1 MLRVSI
7 IICVSCFFF
16 LSCKSKQ
23 AVIGSGFKERSEA
36 ELVRAVSKHNVAF
49 DWFSC
54 KAKIN
59 FESNYDSARGI
70 NATVRLKKDSL
81 IWMNFKKWG
90 IAGARMQVKPDSIY
104 VLYPLE
110 NYYEKKT
117 VERFSDLY
125 GIDLEFEK
133 IQTFLVGNAFEP
145 DPGTVQ
151 VKRIG
156 NNYEMIGAAGAYTV
170 RYLIDAVSLIMLEH
184 SIIDTYGREVKIYFE
199 DYMPAGGGR
208 YYSHKRK
215 YLAPIDDNEIGSA
228 EITIS
233 DVEFNVPK
241 STPFNIPRHYTTYD
255 N

>member
-1 MLRVSI
+1 MRLSI
-7 IICVSCFFF
+7 VIVLSCFLF

-23 AVIGSGFKERSEA
+23 AALDSSFRERSEDD
-36 ELVRAVSKHNVAF
+36 LVKAVTKHNVAF

-59 FESNYDSARGI
+59 FESSYESGRVTANVRIKRDSI
-70 NATVRLKKDSL
+70 
-81 IWMNFKKWG
+81 IWMNFKKFG
-90 IAGARMQVKPDSIY
+90 ITGARMQIRPDSIY
-104 VLYPLE
+104 VVYPFE

-117 VERFSDLY
+117 VEKFSDLY

-133 IQTFLVGNAFEP
+133 IQTFLVGNALEP
-145 DPGTVQ
+145 DPGSVR

-156 NNYEMIGAAGAYTV
+156 DDYELFGASGNYTV
-170 RYLIDAVSLIMLEH
+170 RYLIDAGSLIMREH
-184 SIIDTYGREVKIYFE
+184 SIIDTYGREVKIFFE
-199 DYMPAGGGR
+199 DYMPKDGR

-215 YLAPIDDNEIGSA
+215 YFAPIDDNEIGSA

-241 STPFNIPRHYTTYD
+241 SMPFNIPPHYETFD